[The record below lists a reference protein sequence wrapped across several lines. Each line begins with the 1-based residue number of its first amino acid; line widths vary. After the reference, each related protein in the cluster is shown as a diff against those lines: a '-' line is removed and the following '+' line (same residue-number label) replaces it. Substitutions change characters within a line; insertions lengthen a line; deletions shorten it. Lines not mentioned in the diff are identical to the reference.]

1 MKCPRCSIG
10 EINSS
15 ECPICH
21 FEAKS
26 KFINRLN
33 KKLEGHWNKDHALR
47 GLWRWNLDFYAR
59 SKAIMLMI
67 SVFVIIALLVLIIE
81 TVGNLLVMGFGVWFA
96 LMAIYDFYKTHEA
109 KKR

>member
-1 MKCPRCSIG
+1 MKCPRCSMG
-10 EINSS
+10 ELNSN

-33 KKLEGHWNKDHALR
+33 KRLEGHWKNDHALR

-67 SVFVIIALLVLIIE
+67 SVFVVIALLVLIIE
-81 TVGNLLVMGFGVWFA
+81 SVGNLLVMGFAAWFA
-96 LMAIYDFYKTHEA
+96 LMAVYDLYKTRGA
-109 KKR
+109 KK